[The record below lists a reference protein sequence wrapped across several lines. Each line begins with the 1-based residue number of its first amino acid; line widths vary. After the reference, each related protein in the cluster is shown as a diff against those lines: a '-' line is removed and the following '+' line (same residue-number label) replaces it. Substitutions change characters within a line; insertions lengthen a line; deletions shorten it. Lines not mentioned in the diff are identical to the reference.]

1 MSSHSSSH
9 EEVGNPLAKCQS
21 PRVDSTGMANAI
33 RLGTTSRN
41 MSKTKRSGRGARQ
54 NARTTS
60 SSQVDGLQSN
70 ALASSNK
77 NTQPNRNSSALKI
90 SPNNQV
96 IQASIRRDTNL
107 ITECANFWS
116 ILCFI
121 ITSFH
126 TGIMIFFAWTKDKK
140 YNDFYSNLFLPTC
153 TTATAISFYLKP
165 RRTDMM
171 YKVFLY
177 SQYFIITFVGE
188 LCVMWGFNWD
198 LSVVW
203 KRIPICIIWVLL
215 FLLTLEL
222 RAKTARLPDSE
233 LSEFLTISVLKGGIL
248 VGLGQVCV
256 CVRERE
262 RESFSREALIL
273 RARNHC

>member
-1 MSSHSSSH
+1 M
-9 EEVGNPLAKCQS
+9 
-21 PRVDSTGMANAI
+21 
-33 RLGTTSRN
+33 
-41 MSKTKRSGRGARQ
+41 
-54 NARTTS
+54 
-60 SSQVDGLQSN
+60 
-70 ALASSNK
+70 
-77 NTQPNRNSSALKI
+77 
-90 SPNNQV
+90 
-96 IQASIRRDTNL
+96 
-107 ITECANFWS
+107 
-116 ILCFI
+116 
-121 ITSFH
+121 
-126 TGIMIFFAWTKDKK
+126 
-140 YNDFYSNLFLPTC
+140 
-153 TTATAISFYLKP
+153 
-165 RRTDMM
+165 
-171 YKVFLY
+171 
-177 SQYFIITFVGE
+177 
-188 LCVMWGFNWD
+188 MWGFNWD